1 MNSTDSN
8 SNNSFIHQITK
19 GATTTSQ
26 KIYDAFNTFPKT
38 TADIA
43 TKIKN
48 NTIEAVDKLSN
59 NQQPSSY
66 ITTPSTTQPTTTP
79 TKFGGKHIH
88 RKNRKSKCRMY
99 KSKKPKSKKNKSN
112 RNITRKSKKYKR
124 K

>member
-1 MNSTDSN
+1 MNNTDSN
-8 SNNSFIHQITK
+8 NDSFINILKK
-19 GATTTSQ
+19 GVEKTSTTIS
-26 KIYDAFNTFPKT
+26 DAFNTFPKT
-38 TADIA
+38 TADFA
-43 TKIKN
+43 TQIKN
-48 NTIEAVDKLSN
+48 DTIKAVGKLSN